1 MENFRSMSCKEGRM
15 QMENYNND
23 NNNNNGGGKSNG
35 GPPTSMQD
43 LRSYSTSYASNYM
56 QVHPQPSNKDSKGNN
71 HNNSNNNDHKKN
83 RGFGSTSNSYSNST
97 TKGWSLSDPELQRKK
112 RVASYKVYAVEGKMK
127 GSFRKSF
134 RWVKHTCS
142 QVVHGTWW

>member
-1 MENFRSMSCKEGRM
+1 MENFRSMSCREGRM
-15 QMENYNND
+15 QMENYNMS
-23 NNNNNGGGKSNG
+23 NNGGGKSG

-56 QVHPQPSNKDSKGNN
+56 QVHPQPSTKDSKGN
-71 HNNSNNNDHKKN
+71 HSNNSSFDQKN
-83 RGFGSTSNSYSNST
+83 KNKGFGSTCSSYSSAS

-127 GSFRKSF
+127 GSFRKSY
-134 RWVKHTCS
+134 RWIKHTCS
-142 QVVHGTWW
+142 QVVHGWW

>member
-1 MENFRSMSCKEGRM
+1 MENFRSMSCREGRM
-15 QMENYNND
+15 QMENC
-23 NNNNNGGGKSNG
+23 NNNNNGGGKSS

-56 QVHPQPSNKDSKGNN
+56 QVHPQPSNKDSKGN
-71 HNNSNNNDHKKN
+71 HNNNDHKKN
-83 RGFGSTSNSYSNST
+83 NKGFGSTSYSNSS
-97 TKGWSLSDPELQRKK
+97 TKGWSLTDPELQRKK

-134 RWVKHTCS
+134 RWIKHTCS
-142 QVVHGTWW
+142 QVVHGWR